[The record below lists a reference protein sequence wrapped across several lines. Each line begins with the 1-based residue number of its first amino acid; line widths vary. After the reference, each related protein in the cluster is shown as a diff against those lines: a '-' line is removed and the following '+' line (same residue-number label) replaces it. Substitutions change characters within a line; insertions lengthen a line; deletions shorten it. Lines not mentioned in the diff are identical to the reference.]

1 MTQILASDN
10 KTSFPKPGLA
20 LIGAAIGCGA
30 PDERCADAPLA
41 LRDGGLAEALSAAG
55 LHATWEAVHLA
66 PLRRDGAD
74 PLATVGDLARRMAVD
89 TAALTRA
96 RRRFVAFGGDH
107 TAAIGIW
114 SGAARGLQTAGVNDE
129 PPGRFGLI
137 WVDAH
142 MDSHTFATTESRMIH
157 GMPVA
162 CLLGQG
168 DPSLT
173 DLAGTQ
179 PAVAPE
185 NLCLIGTRSFEPGE
199 AALLARLGVRII
211 PIDEV
216 QRIGFAAAL
225 TEARAIASNG
235 TAGYGLSLDIDAF
248 DPAEAPGT
256 GYLEPNGLHADDV
269 APALRA
275 LAADARFVGLEIA
288 EYNPHK
294 DGDGRTARMIERLV
308 KAAAGA

>member
-1 MTQILASDN
+1 MTQMLAPEVKS
-10 KTSFPKPGLA
+10 LA

-30 PDERCADAPLA
+30 PDECCADAPLA
-41 LRDGGLAEALSAAG
+41 LRDSGLAAALSGGGLRAAWQ
-55 LHATWEAVHLA
+55 AIHLT
-66 PLRRDGAD
+66 PRRSDGAD
-74 PLATVGDLARRMAVD
+74 PLATVGDLARRLAID
-89 TAALTRA
+89 TSELSRA
-96 RRRFVAFGGDH
+96 RQRFVAFGGDH

-114 SGAARGLQTAGVNDE
+114 SGAARGLRAHGSNGET
-129 PPGRFGLI
+129 PGAFGLI

-142 MDSHTFATTESRMIH
+142 MDAHTFATTESRMIH

-162 CLLGQG
+162 CLLGHG

-173 DLAGTQ
+173 RLAGAQ
-179 PAVAPE
+179 AAVAPE
-185 NLCLIGTRSFEPGE
+185 NLCLIGTRSFDAGE

-225 TEARAIASNG
+225 NEARAIASRG

-248 DPAEAPGT
+248 DPGEAPGT
-256 GYLEPNGLHADDV
+256 GYWEPNGLHADEV

-275 LAADARFVGLEIA
+275 LARDSRFVSLEIA

-294 DGDGRTARMIERLV
+294 DADGRTARLIERMV
-308 KAAAGA
+308 KSATGA

>member
-1 MTQILASDN
+1 MTQILAPETQPS
-10 KTSFPKPGLA
+10 LA

-30 PDERCADAPLA
+30 PDERCADAPFA
-41 LRDGGLAEALSAAG
+41 LRDCGLAEALIAAG

-66 PLRRDGAD
+66 PLRRDGAE
-74 PLATVGDLARRMAVD
+74 PLAAVGDLARRMAAD
-89 TAALTRA
+89 TAALTQA
-96 RRRFVAFGGDH
+96 RQRFIAFGGDH

-114 SGAARGLQTAGVNDE
+114 SGAARGLRAAQNGEA
-129 PPGRFGLI
+129 PGSFGLI

-142 MDSHTFATTESRMIH
+142 MDSHTFTTTQSRMIH

-162 CLLGQG
+162 CLLGHG

-173 DLAGTQ
+173 GLAGTQ

-185 NLCLIGTRSFEPGE
+185 NLCLIGTRSFEAGE

-211 PIDEV
+211 PIEEV

-225 TEARAIASNG
+225 TEARAIATNG

-275 LAADARFVGLEIA
+275 LAGDARFIGLEIA

-294 DGDGRTARMIERLV
+294 DADGRTARMIERLA
-308 KAAAGA
+308 KATAGV